1 MKTSPAILILLLL
14 MVGVFSLATALEP
27 RALKWEGRSGAD
39 SVLKTLLG
47 DSRQMFANHF
57 FVKADVSF
65 HSGYYP
71 SIFDQ
76 AREAEEKEDA
86 VAHGGEH
93 SQEHEEEGGF
103 LGKPTDWI
111 DRFGRH
117 FRITEH
123 THLQGGNMREIL
135 PWLQISAELD
145 PHRIETYIVAS
156 YWLRSRLGKVD
167 EAEQFLREGMR
178 ANPDSYEIPFD
189 LGRLYYENR
198 HDAAH
203 ARNLWLLA
211 LRRWNEH
218 QLNKKDP
225 DFGSLHDI
233 ELQLAHLEENE
244 GNYAK
249 AIEWMEKAEPYSP
262 NPEALQSQMDALRA
276 KLAAKPKQ

>member
-1 MKTSPAILILLLL
+1 MKTPSAILILLLL
-14 MVGVFSLATALEP
+14 LTGVFTLATSLQP
-27 RALKWEGRSGAD
+27 RASKWANRTESD
-39 SVLKTLLG
+39 SILKTLLG
-47 DSRQMFANHF
+47 DSRQMFANQF
-57 FVKADVSF
+57 FVEADASF

-76 AREAEEKEDA
+76 AREAEEKEKELA
-86 VAHGGEH
+86 GGH
-93 SQEHEEEGGF
+93 DEHEKDIGF
-103 LGKPTDWI
+103 FGEPTDWI

-117 FRITEH
+117 FRIMEH
-123 THLQGGNMREIL
+123 THLEGENTREML
-135 PWLQISAELD
+135 PWLQISAKLD
-145 PHRIETYIVAS
+145 PHRIETYTVAA
-156 YWLRSRLGKVD
+156 YWLRTSLGKVD
-167 EAEQFLREGMR
+167 EAEQFLREGLR

-218 QLNKKDP
+218 QQSKKEP

-233 ELQLAHLEENE
+233 EIQLAHLEENE

-249 AIEWMEKAEPYSP
+249 AIEWMEKAKPHSP
-262 NPEALQSQMDALRA
+262 NPEALQSQIDALRA
-276 KLAAKPKQ
+276 KLATKPEQ